1 MICISIAD
9 VTAAEAK
16 KIISE
21 NELCEVRID
30 KLKLTSDDIKSLFSI
45 KGKSI
50 ATYRPSESL
59 SESARIESLILA
71 IESGAAYVDIEV
83 ETDDLFK
90 SEIIKTAK
98 KHGCRVITSYHN
110 FVKTPVM
117 RELEQILAW
126 CLESSPDIAKIAC
139 QVNSIEDNARLLS
152 IYSLNKNVISIG
164 MGELGKITRIAATLL
179 GAPFTYAAID
189 SSRKTA
195 PGQIDTASLK
205 KIINMISEA

>member
-9 VTAAEAK
+9 VTAAEAVK
-16 KIISE
+16 LISE

-30 KLKLTSDDIKSLFSI
+30 KLKLENDDIKSVFSAR
-45 KGKSI
+45 GKTI
-50 ATYRPSESL
+50 ATYRPSEGL
-59 SESARIESLILA
+59 SESARIESLLLA
-71 IESGAAYVDIEV
+71 MQSGAAYVDIEV

-90 SEIIKTAK
+90 TEIIKAAK
-98 KHGCRVITSYHN
+98 KYACKVIASYHD
-110 FVKTPVM
+110 FAKTPVM
-117 RELEQILAW
+117 RELEQILGW

-195 PGQIDTASLK
+195 PGQIDTVTLK
-205 KIINMISEA
+205 KIISMISEA

>member
-9 VTAAEAK
+9 VTADEAK
-16 KIISE
+16 KLINE
-21 NELCEVRID
+21 NELCEVRMD
-30 KLKLTSDDIKSLFSI
+30 KLTLTSDDITSLFSA
-45 KGKSI
+45 KGKTI
-50 ATYRPSESL
+50 ATYRPSEGL
-59 SESARIESLILA
+59 SESARIASLALA
-71 IESGAAYVDIEV
+71 IQSGAAYVDIEV
-83 ETDDLFK
+83 ETDELY
-90 SEIIKTAK
+90 KTELVRQAK
-98 KHGCRVITSYHN
+98 KHGCRVIVSYHD
-110 FVKTPVM
+110 FIKTPVM
-117 RELEQILAW
+117 RELEQILSW

-205 KIINMISEA
+205 KIISMISEA

>member
-1 MICISIAD
+1 MICVSITD
-9 VTAAEAK
+9 VSSAEAA

-30 KLKLTSDDIKSLFSI
+30 KLRLGSDDIKPLFSM
-45 KGKSI
+45 KGKTI
-50 ATYRPSESL
+50 ATYRPSEGL
-59 SESARIESLILA
+59 KESARIEALLLA
-71 IESGAAYVDIEV
+71 IQSGAAFVDIEV
-83 ETDDLFK
+83 ETDDLYK
-90 SEIIKTAK
+90 SEIIKSAK
-98 KHGCRVITSYHN
+98 KHGCRVIASYHD

-117 RELEQILAW
+117 RELEQILNW
-126 CLESSPDIAKIAC
+126 CFESGADIAKIAC

-164 MGELGKITRIAATLL
+164 MGELGRITRIAATLL

-195 PGQIDTASLK
+195 PGQIDIASLK
-205 KIINMISEA
+205 KIISMISEA